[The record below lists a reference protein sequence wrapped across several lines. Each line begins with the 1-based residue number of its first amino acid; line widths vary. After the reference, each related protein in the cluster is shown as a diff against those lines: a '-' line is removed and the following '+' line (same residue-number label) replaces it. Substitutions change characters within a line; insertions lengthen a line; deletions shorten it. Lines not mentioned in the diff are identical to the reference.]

1 MTTFSVKGCRRRRC
15 SPHTAPYALL
25 VIADVERHSQQGSL
39 ERGKRLGGGERRP
52 PCHLSYNAPALQ
64 KRMSNSPLI
73 FLGIEASA
81 NKCAVGI
88 VRSDGS
94 ILSNPRKTCV
104 LCSLARD
111 AAAMQLSLS
120 WPLPPDTSRH
130 QALVSCPARRR
141 RTTSKS
147 SWASFSKL
155 SRRRPCSRTSLTV
168 YATPKARAWVG
179 HS

>member
-1 MTTFSVKGCRRRRC
+1 MTVKDGVAARTQRRTHFLSSLMSSAIRSKAAWSEESALARRR
-15 SPHTAPYALL
+15 H
-25 VIADVERHSQQGSL
+25 
-39 ERGKRLGGGERRP
+39 
-52 PCHLSYNAPALQ
+52 CHLSNLLKTRLP
-64 KRMSNSPLI
+64 MSNSPLL

-94 ILSNPRKTCV
+94 ILSNPRKTCA
-104 LCSLARD
+104 LCSLCPVTL
-111 AAAMQLSLS
+111 QPHSSHS
-120 WPLPPDTSRH
+120 WPLPPGTSRH

-155 SRRRPCSRTSLTV
+155 SRRRPCSRTSWTV
-168 YATPKARAWVG
+168 YATPKARAWAG